1 MNDRSKTGQ
10 SSESIVA
17 FSAAASR
24 FCEAVERHP
33 AHSEEQFLREMNV
46 LLPTL
51 YAAAARLHAE
61 FRSVE
66 NEADDTGSS
75 VSGLWSQ
82 LMDTLEPFLAKSDRY
97 RKVIWSY
104 PDSEVEDQVYEGCL
118 AADLAFVCE
127 YLKPT
132 LSDLPAHSIP
142 KVTIKAW
149 SEFIWLK
156 GGEVTRAMAAI
167 HDALHDSSL
176 FGESN

>member
-1 MNDRSKTGQ
+1 MNDRNKTGQ

-33 AHSEEQFLREMNV
+33 AHSEEQFLRGMNV

-118 AADLAFVCE
+118 AADLAFVYE
-127 YLKPT
+127 LEANPVRPSGPFHSKGYNQGLVGVH
-132 LSDLPAHSIP
+132 LAQGWGSDP
-142 KVTIKAW
+142 
-149 SEFIWLK
+149 
-156 GGEVTRAMAAI
+156 
-167 HDALHDSSL
+167 
-176 FGESN
+176 SNGSHP